1 MTTTFSSV
9 ADCAD
14 MRGKRVLLRLDL
26 NLPLES
32 GEVRNDYRL
41 LRSLPTIV
49 FLRHAGARVILL
61 AHMGTGKPEDTLSP
75 VARRLNREFPV
86 TFLDQLMS
94 PENARIIDA
103 MQDGDVV
110 LLENL
115 RHNPGEEANDPE
127 FVRHLASLGDMYV
140 NDAFSVSHRAHAS
153 IIGIP
158 QLLPSYAGL
167 LLVEEVE
174 RLAMAFSPERPFFFI
189 LGGAKIST
197 KMPLL
202 KKFLDTADHV
212 FVGGTIA
219 NNFLKSAGHEI
230 GRSVHDEAELGGLTE
245 VLADSRLIIPSDV
258 VVNTEA
264 GSEVRGVGSVS
275 TADMIVDVGPETIH
289 GLERIVGA
297 SSLIVWNGPLGYYE
311 AGFTEGTRELL
322 ALIANSHARSIIGGG
337 DTVALLDEMGSL
349 DRFSFVSTG
358 GGAMLDFLLNETLP
372 GIDALS
378 PSC

>member
-1 MTTTFSSV
+1 MTTALPSIAECT
-9 ADCAD
+9 ALQ
-14 MRGKRVLLRLDL
+14 GKRVLLRLDL
-26 NLPLES
+26 NMPLEG

-41 LRSLPTIV
+41 LRSLPTV
-49 FLRHAGARVILL
+49 HLLRNAGARVILL
-61 AHMGTGKPEDTLSP
+61 AHMGTGKTGDTLAP
-75 VARRLNREFPV
+75 VARRLNQEFPV
-86 TFLDQLMS
+86 TFLDRLMS

-103 MQDGDVV
+103 MQNGDVV

-115 RHNPGEEANDPE
+115 RHNTGEEANEPE
-127 FVRHLASLGDMYV
+127 FARYLASFGDLYV

-153 IIGIP
+153 IVGIP
-158 QLLPSYAGL
+158 AHLPSYAGL
-167 LLVEEVE
+167 LLSEEVE
-174 RLAMAFSPERPFFFI
+174 RLAVAFSPERPFLFI

-202 KKFLDTADHV
+202 KKFLETADHV

-219 NNFLKSAGHEI
+219 NNFLKAAGHEI
-230 GRSVHDEAELGGLTE
+230 GRSVYDETELGGLTE
-245 VLADSRLIIPSDV
+245 VLANQRLIVPSDV

-264 GSEVRGVGSVS
+264 GSRVRKVDDVG
-275 TADMIVDVGPETIH
+275 AEDMIVDVGPETIH
-289 GLERIVGA
+289 RLERIVGTSA
-297 SSLIVWNGPLGYYE
+297 LIVWNGPLGYYE

-322 ALIANSHARSIIGGG
+322 SLIANAHARSIIGGG

-372 GIDALS
+372 GIDALKK
-378 PSC
+378 

>member
-1 MTTTFSSV
+1 MTTALPSIAECT
-9 ADCAD
+9 ALQ
-14 MRGKRVLLRLDL
+14 GKRVLLRLDL
-26 NLPLES
+26 NMPLEG

-41 LRSLPTIV
+41 LRSLPTV
-49 FLRHAGARVILL
+49 HLLRNAGARVILL
-61 AHMGTGKPEDTLSP
+61 AHMGTGKTGDTLAP
-75 VARRLNREFPV
+75 VARRLNQEFPV
-86 TFLDQLMS
+86 TFLDRLMS

-103 MQDGDVV
+103 MQNGDVV

-115 RHNPGEEANDPE
+115 RHNTGEEANDTE
-127 FVRHLASLGDMYV
+127 FARYLASFGDLYV

-153 IIGIP
+153 IVGIP
-158 QLLPSYAGL
+158 AHLPSYAGL
-167 LLVEEVE
+167 LLSEEVE
-174 RLAMAFSPERPFFFI
+174 RLAVAFSPERPFLFI

-202 KKFLDTADHV
+202 KKFLETADHV

-219 NNFLKSAGHEI
+219 NNFLKAAGHEI
-230 GRSVHDEAELGGLTE
+230 GRSVYDETELGGLTE
-245 VLADSRLIIPSDV
+245 VLANQRLIVPSDV

-264 GSEVRGVGSVS
+264 GSRVRKVDDVG
-275 TADMIVDVGPETIH
+275 AEDMIVDVGPETIH
-289 GLERIVGA
+289 RLERIVGTSA
-297 SSLIVWNGPLGYYE
+297 LIVWNGPLGYYE

-322 ALIANSHARSIIGGG
+322 SLIANAHARSIIGGG

-372 GIDALS
+372 GIDTLKK
-378 PSC
+378 

>member
-1 MTTTFSSV
+1 MTTALPSIAECT
-9 ADCAD
+9 ALQ
-14 MRGKRVLLRLDL
+14 GKRVLLRLDL
-26 NLPLES
+26 NMPLEG

-41 LRSLPTIV
+41 LRSLPTV
-49 FLRHAGARVILL
+49 HLLRNAGARVILL
-61 AHMGTGKPEDTLSP
+61 AHMGTGKTGDTLAP
-75 VARRLNREFPV
+75 VARRLNQEFPV
-86 TFLDQLMS
+86 TFLDRLMS

-103 MQDGDVV
+103 MQNGDVV

-115 RHNPGEEANDPE
+115 RHNTGEEANEPE
-127 FVRHLASLGDMYV
+127 FARYLASFGDLYV

-153 IIGIP
+153 IVGIP
-158 QLLPSYAGL
+158 AHLPSYAGL
-167 LLVEEVE
+167 LLSEEVE
-174 RLAMAFSPERPFFFI
+174 RLAVAFSPERPFLFI

-202 KKFLDTADHV
+202 KKFLETADHV

-219 NNFLKSAGHEI
+219 NNFLKAAGHEI
-230 GRSVHDEAELGGLTE
+230 GRSVYDETELGGLTE
-245 VLADSRLIIPSDV
+245 VLANQRLIVPSDV

-264 GSEVRGVGSVS
+264 GSRVRKVDDVG
-275 TADMIVDVGPETIH
+275 AEDMIVDVGPETIH
-289 GLERIVGA
+289 RLERIVGTSA
-297 SSLIVWNGPLGYYE
+297 LIVWNGPLGYYE

-322 ALIANSHARSIIGGG
+322 SLIANAHARSIIGGG

-372 GIDALS
+372 GIDTLKK
-378 PSC
+378 